1 MDKNTAHN
9 CIHQYTRGFLGAAVQ
24 QSGQG
29 PSPAGDA
36 SGAEVAFY
44 LEGKSDG
51 LGSRALAPD
60 AKQNHV
66 DKADAERSGLLTA
79 LRKELAACD
88 DSVPAP
94 KVYARLAAAG
104 DTWFATNERRMA
116 AAALISEIRQDPSLA
131 NALANAVSDGV
142 AASRPASE

>member
-1 MDKNTAHN
+1 MDKNASHN

-51 LGSRALAPD
+51 LGSRALAPE

-66 DKADAERSGLLTA
+66 DKADAERSSLLAA

-104 DTWFATNERRMA
+104 DTWYAVNERRLA
-116 AAALISEIRQDPSLA
+116 AAGLIAQIKQDPELAAALASA
-131 NALANAVSDGV
+131 V
-142 AASRPASE
+142 AAPATPAGE